1 MVPGWAL
8 VLVMIME
15 LQMGQVIR
23 TGLDPN
29 CGIEKLFWTMIVDGC
44 RAKNGSPNLCHWVQ
58 GSRMTSYLEPQYN
71 HRT

>member
-44 RAKNGSPNLCHWVQ
+44 RAKNARP
-58 GSRMTSYLEPQYN
+58 
-71 HRT
+71 